1 MRLVYVNELGPNF
14 KGNYVYE
21 FIFSSNKDVWGEE
34 WESSPANRKPL
45 PPDIKYIEKV
55 GVFSKESIE
64 FELVQN
70 SDYFSFIDAIDD
82 VIALAWEKEIE
93 EGVEISI
100 EKRLVFRFGETKES
114 VNDKLYARDLILN
127 DEEKTT
133 TIQNK

>member
-34 WESSPANRKPL
+34 WESSPATRKPQ

-55 GVFSKESIE
+55 GVFSKENIE

-82 VIALAWEKEIE
+82 VIALAWEKESEEDIE
-93 EGVEISI
+93 VSI
-100 EKRLVFRFGETKES
+100 DKRLVFRFGETLES

-133 TIQNK
+133 IESK